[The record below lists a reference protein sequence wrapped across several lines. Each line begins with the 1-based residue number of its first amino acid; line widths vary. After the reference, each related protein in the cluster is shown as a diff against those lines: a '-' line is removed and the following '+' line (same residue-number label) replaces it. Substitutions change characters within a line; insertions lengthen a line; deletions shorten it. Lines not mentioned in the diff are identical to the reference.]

1 MNCCFSQN
9 FRNKYS
15 STKEIKG
22 DSCKPVEITSVG
34 ARTNT
39 LNIKVTDTRTAIK
52 AKMLLFLN
60 KSPLLKENRKC
71 QATIPLNN
79 ENTLKNNMYRLIRV
93 IYRLVYTLGNGGAH
107 GFPSQ
112 KTLPMSILIRIRI
125 ASWGNSR

>member
-1 MNCCFSQN
+1 MNCCFSQK

-15 STKEIKG
+15 FTKEIKG

-39 LNIKVTDTRTAIK
+39 FNIKVSDTRTAIK
-52 AKMLLFLN
+52 VKRYFSSR

-79 ENTLKNNMYRLIRV
+79 EKNFKNI
-93 IYRLVYTLGNGGAH
+93 
-107 GFPSQ
+107 
-112 KTLPMSILIRIRI
+112 
-125 ASWGNSR
+125 